1 LQAYAASNP
10 QFSFAGPQS
19 AAAINTPALQFQEQ
33 IGDEGVTN
41 QAAASGVGASG
52 NTQEALSNYNQGLA
66 STYYN
71 QAFNQAQSQFQTN
84 QNATLSNLQA
94 LIGSGSTANGQEIAA
109 GSTFGVPQANNTI
122 NAANT
127 NAGLQ
132 QYIGSLN
139 LQGQTTA
146 GNQGIQTAT
155 TQGGYAIG
163 SASAQAA
170 GLLGTLSSA
179 GGLADGLL
187 GGVASAATGAGSDS
201 LIQLL
206 GLG

>member
-1 LQAYAASNP
+1 MQAYAASNP
-10 QFSFAGPQS
+10 QFSFTGPQA

-33 IGDEGVTN
+33 TGDQGLTN
-41 QAAASGVGASG
+41 AAAASGVGASG

-84 QNATLSNLQA
+84 QNATLGNLQA
-94 LIGSGSTANGQEIAA
+94 LIGSGSTANGQQIAA

-122 NAANT
+122 NSANT

-132 QYIGSLN
+132 QYLGSLN

-163 SASAQAA
+163 SAGAQAA
-170 GLLGTLSSA
+170 GLLGTLSSSGA
-179 GGLADGLL
+179 IADNVL
-187 GGVASAATGAGSDS
+187 GGSADS